1 MNMHLEKVVLLS
13 TEEKWTNIGGNMTQR
28 NVTSSFK
35 FEIGE
40 RSIFSADFFH
50 LDFSDKTVSA

>member
-1 MNMHLEKVVLLS
+1 
-13 TEEKWTNIGGNMTQR
+13 MTQR

-50 LDFSDKTVSA
+50 LDFSDKTVSADFKINFWFCFPL